1 MNLKS
6 FLKMLAIIGLLIFG
20 FDLWLNFTGKQK
32 LNQVKSQIAQL
43 EKQSA
48 ANNLTSLKAMKNQ
61 LQEAKKSLEEIATD
75 NSFKKE
81 VQPLQTKLGV
91 INQKNQLQIQALTN
105 LENAEQLAIQAS
117 ISTQNPPHPANTWSQ
132 ASAQWQQAVNLLKSI
147 NRNTFAYPIA
157 QAKLKNY
164 QTNYQMIANQA
175 NKANQSVALNNR
187 AMQEIQSGEY
197 QRAINTLNQATT
209 LNPGTVE
216 SYINRGIAYAAL
228 GSDQSAITNFNQAIK
243 INPQNIDAYFVR
255 GEQYLEMGNYDQAIA
270 DYEQVINLDPNYTNV
285 YLSRG
290 YIYRETNQLKEAI
303 ADFETAAKLS
313 GEQGNLG
320 TQQLALNQVEEI
332 KSQLPDPVIIVEDD
346 DYYRRN
352 KVYVN
357 IEPTIKQ
364 TIIDDSSSRRSS
376 RSKRR
381 GKRR

>member
-6 FLKMLAIIGLLIFG
+6 FLKILGIVVLLALG

-32 LNQVKSQIAQL
+32 LDQVKNQITQL
-43 EKQSA
+43 EKQSV
-48 ANNLTSLKAMKNQ
+48 ANNLSSLKAMKNQ
-61 LQEAKKSLEEIATD
+61 LQEAKKSLEEITTD

-81 VQPLQTKLGV
+81 AQPLQTKLGE
-91 INQKNQLQIQALTN
+91 ISQKNQLQIQALTN

-117 ISTQNPPHPANTWSQ
+117 ISTQNPPHPTNIWSQ
-132 ASAQWQQAVNLLKSI
+132 AASQWQQAVNLLKSI

-164 QTNYQMIANQA
+164 QTNYQMIADQA
-175 NKANQSVALNNR
+175 NKANQSVTLNNR
-187 AMQEIQSGEY
+187 AMQEIQAGEY
-197 QRAINTLNQATT
+197 QRAINTLNQATN

-216 SYINRGIAYAAL
+216 TYINRGIAYAKL
-228 GSDQSAITNFNQAIK
+228 GSNQSAIANFDQAIK
-243 INPQNIDAYFVR
+243 ISPQNIDAYFIR
-255 GEQYLEMGNYDQAIA
+255 GEQYLEMGNYNQAIA

-313 GEQGNLG
+313 GKQGNLG
-320 TQQLALNQVEEI
+320 TQKLALNQVEEI
-332 KSQLPDPVIIVEDD
+332 KSQLPDPVIVVEDD
-346 DYYRRN
+346 DYRRRN

-364 TIIDDSSSRRSS
+364 TIIDNSSSRSS
-376 RSKRR
+376 TRSKRR

>member
-228 GSDQSAITNFNQAIK
+228 GSDQSAIANFNQAIK

>member
-6 FLKMLAIIGLLIFG
+6 FLKMLAIIGLLVFG

-32 LNQVKSQIAQL
+32 LDQVKSQITQL
-43 EKQSA
+43 EKQSV

-61 LQEAKKSLEEIATD
+61 LQDAKKSLEEIATD
-75 NSFKKE
+75 NSLKQE
-81 VQPLQTKLGV
+81 VQPLQTKLSA

-132 ASAQWQQAVNLLKSI
+132 ASVQWQQAVNLLKSI
-147 NRNTFAYPIA
+147 NSNTFAYPIA

-216 SYINRGIAYAAL
+216 TYINRGIAYAAL
-228 GSDQSAITNFNQAIK
+228 GSDQSAIANFNQAVK
-243 INPQNIDAYFVR
+243 VSPKSIDAYFVR
-255 GEQYLEMGNYDQAIA
+255 GEQHLEMGNYDQAIA
-270 DYEQVINLDPNYTNV
+270 DYEKVINLYPNYTNV

-332 KSQLPDPVIIVEDD
+332 KSRLPDPVIIVEDD
-346 DYYRRN
+346 DYRRRN

-357 IEPTIKQ
+357 IQPTIKE
-364 TIIDDSSSRRSS
+364 TIIDNSSSRRSS
-376 RSKRR
+376 RSRR

>member
-6 FLKMLAIIGLLIFG
+6 FLKMLTIIGLLIFG

-32 LNQVKSQIAQL
+32 LDQVKSQIAQL

-228 GSDQSAITNFNQAIK
+228 GSDQSAIANFNQAIK

-303 ADFETAAKLS
+303 ADFEIAAKLS

-320 TQQLALNQVEEI
+320 TQQLALNQIEEI
-332 KSQLPDPVIIVEDD
+332 KSQLPNPVIIVQDD

-357 IEPTIKQ
+357 IKPTIKQ
-364 TIIDDSSSRRSS
+364 TIIDNSSSWSS
-376 RSKRR
+376 TRSKRR

>member
-6 FLKMLAIIGLLIFG
+6 FLKMLAIIGLLVFG
-20 FDLWLNFTGKQK
+20 FNLWLNFTGKQK
-32 LNQVKSQIAQL
+32 LDQVKSQIAQL

-61 LQEAKKSLEEIATD
+61 LQEVRKSLEEIASAETL
-75 NSFKKE
+75 SSQE
-81 VQPLQTKLGV
+81 VQPLQTKLGA
-91 INQKNQLQIQALTN
+91 ISQKNQLQIQALTN

-132 ASAQWQQAVNLLKSI
+132 AAAQWQQAVNLLKSI

-216 SYINRGIAYAAL
+216 SYI
-228 GSDQSAITNFNQAIK
+228 
-243 INPQNIDAYFVR
+243 
-255 GEQYLEMGNYDQAIA
+255 
-270 DYEQVINLDPNYTNV
+270 
-285 YLSRG
+285 
-290 YIYRETNQLKEAI
+290 
-303 ADFETAAKLS
+303 
-313 GEQGNLG
+313 
-320 TQQLALNQVEEI
+320 
-332 KSQLPDPVIIVEDD
+332 
-346 DYYRRN
+346 
-352 KVYVN
+352 
-357 IEPTIKQ
+357 
-364 TIIDDSSSRRSS
+364 
-376 RSKRR
+376 
-381 GKRR
+381 